1 MRWFL
6 ALGLSSVVLLVVAVR
21 WLEEGPA
28 PEGAV
33 SPLAP
38 PRQEPARESLE
49 LVELPAPPTPVLSA
63 DDAYLAAIV
72 EVYGMPTE
80 GLAGLSK
87 RGMGK
92 TIAFLNMAPL
102 YPTRLAA
109 ISDRL
114 SGMQRNK
121 LLECVSGMLSRG
133 ALPADYLSAPLA
145 DKAVLWEPIGR
156 EYAEEIVMF
165 GTLGGPQVARQHFR
179 ERFLT
184 YFHVERFETPVLDFE
199 RQSRWNPVPKAISSV
214 AKADLVEIELRY
226 AKAINSLV
234 SEGGLLD
241 HYFDARALKW
251 ANQDFVA
258 LPFNATEVLGACV
271 SAQTIR
277 SLNGVAA
284 SMGWTV
290 GAEILPGD
298 YPPFD
303 HALEGVRAVV
313 QLRNDELTE
322 YVRTML

>member
-1 MRWFL
+1 
-6 ALGLSSVVLLVVAVR
+6 
-21 WLEEGPA
+21 
-28 PEGAV
+28 
-33 SPLAP
+33 
-38 PRQEPARESLE
+38 LE